1 MTLVPL
7 SRCAQNEGFNSSG
20 VYQHCFAPSS
30 IASPNLNFAPKKLLF
45 SNKRTE
51 NPIRFRIN
59 FLQKPFL
66 YHVYSASRW
75 TNAPSVSIM
84 VHPKQIPRCG
94 LRPIYSR

>member
-45 SNKRTE
+45 ICSRAE
-51 NPIRFRIN
+51 NPFRFRIN

-66 YHVYSASRW
+66 YYVY
-75 TNAPSVSIM
+75 
-84 VHPKQIPRCG
+84 
-94 LRPIYSR
+94 